1 VFDFSTDFPL
11 LSHMEN
17 KKFFDESSH
26 YIMNTY
32 NRYPVMLRKGRGVK
46 VWGSDGREYLDFV
59 GGVAVNILGHCHPR
73 VVVAIQKQAQRLIHV
88 SNYYYIEPQIKL
100 AKLLVTHSFA
110 DKVFFCNSGAEA
122 NEAAIKLA
130 RKYAKE
136 HFGPDRFEIIAAK
149 NSFHGRTLAT
159 LTATGQEKFQH
170 GFEPLMPGF
179 IHVPFND
186 MDALTKAATDSTCAV
201 LLEPIQGEGGVR
213 IPDQDYLKQVREFC
227 KEHSLLLILDEV
239 QTGMGRTGKLFAHEH
254 YGIVPDIMTLAKGL
268 GGGVPIGAMLATD
281 GVAAAF
287 QPGNHASTFGGNPL
301 VCAAAVA
308 TMETILEDGFIL
320 DQCNRMS
327 KYLIGRL
334 EELKTKFPGVIREVR
349 GKGLLIGME
358 LTREGDPIVRACL
371 EKGMLINCAA
381 GNVLRFIPP
390 LILQRKDIDQLIDV
404 LDGILSKLI

>member
-1 VFDFSTDFPL
+1 
-11 LSHMEN
+11 MEN
-17 KKFFDESSH
+17 KKFFDESSR

-32 NRYPVMLRKGRGVK
+32 NRYSVMLRKGRGVK
-46 VWGSDGREYLDFV
+46 VWSSDGREFLDFV

-136 HFGPDRFEIIAAK
+136 HCGPDRFEIITAK

-159 LTATGQEKFQH
+159 ITATGQEKFQK
-170 GFEPLMPGF
+170 GFEPLRPGF
-179 IHVPFND
+179 SHVPFND
-186 MDALTKAATDSTCAV
+186 MDALTKAVTGNTCAV

-213 IPDQDYLKQVREFC
+213 IPDQDYLKQVRELC
-227 KEHSLLLILDEV
+227 NEHNLLLILDEV
-239 QTGMGRTGKLFAHEH
+239 QTGMGRTGKLFAYEH

-268 GGGVPIGAMLATD
+268 GGGVPIGAMLATE

-327 KYLIGRL
+327 KYFVERL
-334 EELKTKFPGVIREVR
+334 EELKTKSPRVIREVR

-390 LILQRKDIDQLIDV
+390 LIIQRKDIDQLIDV
-404 LDGILSKLI
+404 LNGILSKLI

>member
-1 VFDFSTDFPL
+1 
-11 LSHMEN
+11 MEN
-17 KKFFDESSH
+17 KKFFDESSR

-32 NRYPVMLRKGRGVK
+32 NRYPVVLRKGRGIK
-46 VWGSDGREYLDFV
+46 VWSSDGREYLDFV

-122 NEAAIKLA
+122 NEAAIKLV
-130 RKYAKE
+130 RKYSKE
-136 HFGPDRFEIIAAK
+136 HCGPDRFEIIAAK

-159 LTATGQEKFQH
+159 VTATGQEKFQK

-179 IHVPFND
+179 THVPFND
-186 MDALTKAATDSTCAV
+186 MDALTKAATGSTCAV

-227 KEHSLLLILDEV
+227 NEHNLLLILDEV
-239 QTGMGRTGKLFAHEH
+239 QTGMGRTGKLFAYEH

-268 GGGVPIGAMLATD
+268 GGGVPIGAMLATE

-308 TMETILEDGFIL
+308 AMETILEDGFIL

-327 KYLIGRL
+327 KYFIEKL
-334 EELKTKFPGVIREVR
+334 EELKTKFPDVIREVR

-358 LTREGDPIVRACL
+358 LTREGDPIVRSCL